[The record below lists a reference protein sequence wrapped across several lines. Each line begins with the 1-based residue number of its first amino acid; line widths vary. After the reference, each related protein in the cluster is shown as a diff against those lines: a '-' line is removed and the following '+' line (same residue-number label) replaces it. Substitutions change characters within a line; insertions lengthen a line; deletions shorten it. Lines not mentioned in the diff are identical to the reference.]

1 MDPLSCN
8 WDTAKF
14 LIFSANVYDPLI
26 YYSHLVPLILS
37 LVIGIFVLIKGNK
50 ELINRVLFFLTVVFS
65 MWVFF
70 DLILWASEKS
80 DFIMFFW
87 QIMIPLELLIY
98 VSAFYLMYLFIYK
111 KDLSFVEKILV
122 SLPFIPVILLT
133 HARYNLEHFDLT
145 NCDRAATEGILWK
158 YIYVVEALMIIWMI
172 GMAIYGY
179 RKTLKEYKKQVVL
192 ISIGIIIMLTTFSI
206 GNFLISIELDWRL
219 EQYKLF
225 GMPIFVAFLAY
236 LIVKY
241 ETFEIKLIGAQALVV
256 SMVLLVGSQ
265 FFYVT
270 DIQSRILTGITITL
284 SLGIG
289 YYLIRSVKQEVERK
303 EQLQVMADKLAGA
316 NDQLRKLDNAKTE
329 FISIASH
336 QLRTP
341 ITAIKGF
348 ASLLLEGSYGELSDG
363 IRGAV
368 GKVYDSSERLVSLI
382 EDLLNVS
389 RIESGRMQFAFEKA
403 DVSKLIKELYDNFIL
418 IAKNKNFFLE
428 MRMPETP
435 LPEIIMDYTKIRE
448 LVSNFVDNALKYTEQ
463 GGVTISAEMRDE
475 GVVIDDKGFIIPDQK
490 SEFGKVIRITVKD
503 TGIGIPKEEIPY
515 LFKKFSRGKD
525 VSRLHVGGTGLG
537 LYVGKAIAESHHGQ
551 VWVESE
557 GDGKGSSFIIEIP
570 VEHVA

>member
-8 WDTAKF
+8 WDTARF
-14 LIFSANVYDPLI
+14 LIFSKNVYDPLI
-26 YYSHLVPLILS
+26 YYSHLVPLLLS
-37 LVIGIFVLIKGNK
+37 LIIGFFVFFKGKK
-50 ELINRVLFFLTVVFS
+50 ELINKVLFFLTLAFS

-70 DLILWASEKS
+70 DLILWANEKS
-80 DFIMFFW
+80 EFIMFFW
-87 QIMIPLELLIY
+87 QIMAPLEMLLYIA
-98 VSAFYLMYLFIYK
+98 SFYLMYVFIFK
-111 KDLSFVEKILV
+111 QDLSFWKKIFV
-122 SLPFIPVILLT
+122 SLPFIPVIFLT
-133 HARYNLEHFDLT
+133 HTRFNLENFDLT
-145 NCDRAATEGILWK
+145 NCDRAAAEGILWK
-158 YIYVVEALMIIWMI
+158 YIYIVEALMIVWMI
-172 GMAIYGY
+172 GMAIYGH
-179 RKTLKEYKKQVVL
+179 RKTLKEYKKQIILFSVG
-192 ISIGIIIMLTTFSI
+192 ISVMLTTFSI

-236 LIVKY
+236 LIVEYRLFK
-241 ETFEIKLIGAQALVV
+241 IKLLGAQALVV
-256 SMVLLVGSQ
+256 ALALLVGSQ
-265 FFYVT
+265 YFYAETTTSYVLTTVT
-270 DIQSRILTGITITL
+270 LVL
-284 SLGIG
+284 SLIFG
-289 YYLIRSVKQEVERK
+289 YILIKVVKRDDERK
-303 EQLQVMADKLAGA
+303 EQLQVMADKLSTA

-348 ASLLLEGSYGELSDG
+348 ASLLMEGSYGELTESVK
-363 IRGAV
+363 GAV
-368 GKVYDSSERLVSLI
+368 GKVYDSSERLVALI

-403 DVSKLIKELYDNFIL
+403 DVAKLIKELYDNFIL

-428 MRMPETP
+428 MKMPETP
-435 LPEIIMDYTKIRE
+435 LPEIVMDYTKIRE

-463 GGVTISAEMRDE
+463 GGVVISAEMRDG
-475 GVVIDDKGFIIPDQK
+475 GVVIDENGFVIPDKK

-537 LYVGKAIAESHHGQ
+537 LYVGKAIAEAHHGQ

-570 VEHVA
+570 TEHV